1 MTNDEVRPVILA
13 VDDDPTTI
21 STIVSQLKTLNPKF
35 LIANRGRQALD
46 VLQKTK
52 ADIIILDIN
61 MPEMSGLE
69 VCENI
74 KNNPS
79 FCDIPVL
86 FLTGSQTD
94 IGAAFDVGG
103 VDYILKPVKSDE
115 LMARVKTH
123 LELHRLMRSLDNANA
138 LLESVNESL
147 EDKVQKRTLELVT
160 ANKNLR
166 REIDERRRLQDKL
179 SYLSSYDFITRMYNR
194 NSMENELRIK
204 LEQLHINSEKWY
216 LYFIDMD
223 QFKVINDT
231 CGHVAGDELLRQLA
245 DLIRG
250 FQVNEILCAR
260 MGGDEFAIL
269 LTAND
274 LDGAIQKGMQLKML
288 IENYR
293 FEWEGEVFK
302 HSISMALV
310 ELDESVDSAS
320 HLLSIAERTC
330 YESKRKG
337 GGEISVYNHSKD
349 YIDKSQQQMKIIPI
363 IHHAL
368 ENDLFLLYYQRINA
382 LQTDGTPP
390 KKKVE
395 LLLRLKDLN
404 GRVIPPGHFIPIA
417 ERYHLISAIEK
428 WVIDA
433 SFKSMAGLPK
443 DLAVA
448 INLSGEFIVK
458 SGAFETIRNGL
469 EKYKIA
475 PKRICF
481 EITETSALTNL
492 SATQELIEKTASLG
506 CEFALDDFGTGTS
519 SYEYLRQLKVDYVKI
534 DGMFVR
540 DIETDPI
547 NRKMVESIVGIAKAK
562 NVKVVAECVETQ
574 EALTVLKTLG
584 VDYYQ
589 GYVSH
594 RPEPLSGYTSE

>member
-1 MTNDEVRPVILA
+1 MTFDVNRPVILA

-21 STIVSQLKTLNPKF
+21 STIVSQLKKLDPKF
-35 LIANRGRQALD
+35 LIANRGQQALD
-46 VLQKTK
+46 VLKKTK
-52 ADIIILDIN
+52 ADIIVLDIN

-69 VCENI
+69 VCKQI
-74 KNNPS
+74 KNDPTLRH
-79 FCDIPVL
+79 IPVL

-94 IGAAFDVGG
+94 IGAAFDAGG

-115 LMARVKTH
+115 LIARVKTH
-123 LELHRLMRSLDNANA
+123 LKLNKLMRSLDEANA

-179 SYLSSYDFITRMYNR
+179 SYLSNYDFITRMFNR
-194 NSMENELRIK
+194 NSMEDELRSK
-204 LEQLHINSEKWY
+204 LEQLHISREKWF

-223 QFKVINDT
+223 QFKIINDT
-231 CGHVAGDELLRQLA
+231 CGHVAGDELLRELA
-245 DLIRG
+245 DLIKG
-250 FQVNEILCAR
+250 FQVDEIVCAR
-260 MGGDEFAIL
+260 MGGDEFAVL
-269 LTAND
+269 LTAKD
-274 LDGAIQKGMQLKML
+274 LDSAIQKGSQLKML

-293 FEWEGEVFK
+293 FEWEDEVFK

-337 GGEISVYNHSKD
+337 GGEISVYNHSRE

-368 ENDLFLLYYQRINA
+368 ENNLFMLYFQRIIA
-382 LQTDGTPP
+382 LKPENSQ
-390 KKKVE
+390 KVE

-428 WVIDA
+428 WVINA
-433 SFKSMAGLPK
+433 SLKAMTTLPEE
-443 DLAVA
+443 LLVS
-448 INLSGEFIVK
+448 INLSGEFIIK
-458 SGAFETIRNGL
+458 SGAFEIISEGL
-469 EKYKIA
+469 KHYKIN
-475 PKRICF
+475 PKRVCF
-481 EITETSALTNL
+481 EITETSALSNL
-492 SATQELIEKTASLG
+492 TATQELIEKTSALG
-506 CEFALDDFGTGTS
+506 CQFSLDDFGTGTS
-519 SYEYLRQLKVDYVKI
+519 SYEYLRQLRVDYVKI

-562 NVKVVAECVETQ
+562 NVKVVAECVENE
-574 EALTVLKTLG
+574 EALVILQALG
-584 VDYYQ
+584 IDYYQ
-589 GYVSH
+589 GFVSH
-594 RPEPLSGYTSE
+594 RPEPLEDYTALKL